1 MPTDLDKAITKL
13 SNKAVQ
19 TRVRAAIREAALAA
33 LKKEGIELLPEEW
46 GKLIARMIAANSGR
60 ISPDID
66 WGSIV
71 GTALPI
77 LVSLF

>member
-1 MPTDLDKAITKL
+1 MATLDEAITKL
-13 SNKAVQ
+13 SDKAVQ
-19 TRVRAAIREAALAA
+19 TRVRSAIREAALAA

-46 GKLIARMIAANSGR
+46 GKLTARMIRAKSGLT
-60 ISPDID
+60 PDID

-77 LVSLF
+77 LASLF